1 MCTGTANLKG
11 RSIRSS
17 ETLRAQLMMVDESF
31 AALDEGVRNVFCQLL
46 RQVLE
51 ESHSG
56 NPPVL
61 SIMLSSLAGM
71 SKANRMRCLGNLGVK
86 MPKVTPHQ
94 GQSSPSS
101 SPACAK
107 ESKMMM
113 CTPVR
118 NRGATVGVLPPVH
131 ENPTTTSSN
140 SPLVPTLGLAETP
153 LKVPIRP
160 PGPLTGSISR
170 LRGLAASSPPPP
182 GLAENPKTL
191 AARGAAAVAAGPIAP
206 NNVAQTLAQLA
217 SLSPEN
223 QAAIGR
229 AGGVAALLRI
239 MKESNTEDQAKAA
252 AGLLHLVQGSPT
264 NQSALVNGGGIEL
277 LVALCSEPSATT
289 DTCGHV
295 AKVLATLAKIDA
307 AYTDRIV
314 SAGGIALL
322 VRMMDKGASIETGS
336 PAASQAACAGSSSS
350 GCVLAVFALRSLAL
364 SSHRT
369 KTLIVKAG
377 AVAPL
382 IRLLKEGPLESR
394 GYAAGALAAL
404 ADGSTDNQAAI
415 VAACGLAPLVS
426 LLEAGCPDASRR
438 AASALTHVALHSS
451 EHQVLIARAG
461 GVPPLVRLA
470 RSDGLCNV
478 EAAQALAA
486 LARSCAENQAAILAA
501 GGVKILIDLFSR
513 GGGAARR
520 HAGTALDAL
529 AESAEGRAAILASG
543 GSGDP
548 SAAGSSQ
555 QQQQTPS
562 PEKTPP
568 PPIVARKLDSL
579 DGFGQF
585 AKEGADGSAK
595 AC

>member
-239 MKESNTEDQAKAA
+239 IKESSTEDQAKAA

-277 LVALCSEPSATT
+277 LVALCSEQSATT
-289 DTCGHV
+289 ETCGHV

-322 VRMMDKGASIETGS
+322 VRMMD
-336 PAASQAACAGSSSS
+336 QGSSSS

-579 DGFGQF
+579 EGFGQF
-585 AKEGADGSAK
+585 AKEGAGGSAK